1 MLVST
6 NEMTV
11 EEAKSAKKV
20 LNAAAWTYVAALV
33 TSILSLIRVL
43 LFIFSMRGDRR

>member
-6 NEMTV
+6 GEMDQ
-11 EEAKSAKKV
+11 EEAEGVKKV

-33 TSILSLIRVL
+33 TSILSLLRLL
-43 LFIFSMRGDRR
+43 LFVFAVQKKD